1 MRNQSGV
8 TLMEVM
14 SCMMIL
20 CVLGGIAT
28 PIIENT
34 KSRIALR
41 GEISN
46 LVAELHRARSL
57 AIKTN
62 AFVAFCYTETGYKI
76 FVDDGRGGGTKED
89 WIQQP
94 GEQILANVALGE
106 RLKIVLDESSF
117 TSQRT
122 RFSRSPGLKPGAVVM
137 QEYFGNKRKVII
149 NVIGRVRVEN
159 F

>member
-8 TLMEVM
+8 TLMEII

-20 CVLGGIAT
+20 GVLAGIAR
-28 PIIENT
+28 PSFENM
-34 KSRIALR
+34 KSRMALR
-41 GEISN
+41 GETSN
-46 LVAELHRARSL
+46 LVSELHRARSL

-62 AFVAFCYTETGYKI
+62 EFVAFVYTERGYKI

-94 GEQILANVALGE
+94 GEQILANVTLEE

-137 QEYFGNKRKVII
+137 QEHFGNKRKVII

-159 F
+159 L